1 MNTSEGVMPTY
12 VYRCEDCGHEFE
24 RVLLM
29 SEHDRAKPQCPKC
42 KSERVAQAVSSVFVK
57 TSRKS

>member
-1 MNTSEGVMPTY
+1 MPTY
-12 VYRCEDCGHEFE
+12 EYRCEDCGHEFE